1 LKAAAEDVSGSEEYK
16 SNGDPSPI
24 AITEVPF
31 FDVELVGVP
40 ALGYVGSQQLVDN
53 PNFKHLMEDDIGGES
68 RVIICGGKGGVGKSK
83 YNVSVVNASMRTLC
97 LLFSNLGFLLGFYK
111 LPPVRLLL
119 LPWLQKG
126 TMSL

>member
-53 PNFKHLMEDDIGGES
+53 PNFKHLMEDDTSGES

-83 YNVSVVNASMRTLC
+83 YNVSVVNAS
-97 LLFSNLGFLLGFYK
+97 
-111 LPPVRLLL
+111 
-119 LPWLQKG
+119 
-126 TMSL
+126 